1 VSGPVF
7 RYAAQSLRDRI
18 LDRRERYAKALDLG
32 PKPAHADGYRRGVAL
47 YDELLSVIDR
57 HVAASQHKAE
67 AA

>member
-1 VSGPVF
+1 MSAPVF

-18 LDRRERYAKALDLG
+18 LDRRERYAKAIDLG
-32 PKPAHADGYRRGVAL
+32 PRPEHADGYRRGVAL
-47 YDELLSVIDR
+47 YDELMDVIDR